1 MLKKKEYTKMS
12 SLFFAN
18 KRKIIIALVT
28 FSFALGA
35 SVQAQSSV
43 ADAVHLRHAQMFMEV
58 IGIQPSQEQDAQKIL
73 LKSMKKRVKAY
84 KNLRRVNGRPGQAF
98 EELKKI
104 QRRERR
110 INSERTKKRYEC
122 VKGTVSKR
130 RSSNTIKR
138 YKVSL
143 VFKEFSKRKKKK
155 YLFYLATSV
164 FAISKCNF
172 ARNDLKLCESTSSS
186 DVAAIL
192 NAPVFVKK

>member
-1 MLKKKEYTKMS
+1 MCCCLLQKITVQ
-12 SLFFAN
+12 
-18 KRKIIIALVT
+18 KRK
-28 FSFALGA
+28 
-35 SVQAQSSV
+35 
-43 ADAVHLRHAQMFMEV
+43 R
-58 IGIQPSQEQDAQKIL
+58 K
-73 LKSMKKRVKAY
+73 
-84 KNLRRVNGRPGQAF
+84 
-98 EELKKI
+98 
-104 QRRERR
+104 

-143 VFKEFSKRKKKK
+143 IFKEFSKRKKKK
-155 YLFYLATSV
+155 YLYLATSV

-192 NAPVFVKK
+192 NAPVFVKKVEEGSMKTVIYVRFTSINDGAVQNKHF